1 MSTGMHASD
10 LKRLKRWSKLSQL
23 KRMYPDT
30 IIHLDLLNLF
40 STGKPAGQ
48 PCFFAQRLQAIMLY
62 TLTLFGAL
70 FVATLTLML
79 GSGLL
84 GSTLSLRLSAE
95 GFAAPVIGVIMSGFY
110 IGLTLGTF
118 VCPAIVRRVGHIRA
132 FAAFAAVNTAATLLY
147 PLFIAAP
154 IWFLFR
160 LLTGISMMGLYM
172 VVESWLNN
180 RTEPRMRGRVFSV
193 YMTMTFLGLGLG
205 QLFLNVRD
213 IGSSDL
219 FLIVGICTALCLVPV
234 VLTRSIHP
242 DLPETASMQLN
253 QLLRQ
258 APMGLLGAL
267 VTGLIASAFYSLAP
281 VFAQQSGLPI
291 AMVARFMGLTILCGL
306 VLQWPVG
313 LLSDRFDR
321 LQVLAVLA
329 LLACVAAELIILT
342 AGRALVLLL
351 VASGL
356 YGGLVFTLYPVAVA
370 HTNDRVDNREIVAA
384 SSSLILCYGLGACIG
399 PLGAAV
405 FMALLGPT
413 GLYVYI
419 ALVAGLFGITVVVHQ
434 RLEKPKA
441 EKPVPYTPVPYTSR
455 VITSIH
461 PYSES
466 QSKED
471 EEVSG

>member
-1 MSTGMHASD
+1 
-10 LKRLKRWSKLSQL
+10 
-23 KRMYPDT
+23 
-30 IIHLDLLNLF
+30 
-40 STGKPAGQ
+40 
-48 PCFFAQRLQAIMLY
+48 
-62 TLTLFGAL
+62 
-70 FVATLTLML
+70 
-79 GSGLL
+79 
-84 GSTLSLRLSAE
+84 
-95 GFAAPVIGVIMSGFY
+95 
-110 IGLTLGTF
+110 
-118 VCPAIVRRVGHIRA
+118 
-132 FAAFAAVNTAATLLY
+132 
-147 PLFIAAP
+147 
-154 IWFLFR
+154 
-160 LLTGISMMGLYM
+160 
-172 VVESWLNN
+172 
-180 RTEPRMRGRVFSV
+180 
-193 YMTMTFLGLGLG
+193 
-205 QLFLNVRD
+205 
-213 IGSSDL
+213 
-219 FLIVGICTALCLVPV
+219 
-234 VLTRSIHP
+234 
-242 DLPETASMQLN
+242 
-253 QLLRQ
+253 
-258 APMGLLGAL
+258 
-267 VTGLIASAFYSLAP
+267 
-281 VFAQQSGLPI
+281 
-291 AMVARFMGLTILCGL
+291 
-306 VLQWPVG
+306 
-313 LLSDRFDR
+313 
-321 LQVLAVLA
+321 VLAVLA

-384 SSSLILCYGLGACIG
+384 SSSLILYYGLGACIG